1 MLLLLLLLAKIN
13 IRNSLSVLLPYFSFL
28 PMLVHSSVI
37 KSIISRPRPYFLV
50 TELYTDL
57 TGIDN
62 ISSSPGLT
70 LRHVRRGEGRESTNL
85 PVSYTISNKARPNV

>member
-1 MLLLLLLLAKIN
+1 MLLLLLLAKIN
-13 IRNSLSVLLPYFSFL
+13 IRNSLSMLLPYFSFL

-37 KSIISRPRPYFLV
+37 KSIISRSRPYFLV

-70 LRHVRRGEGRESTNL
+70 LRHVRRGGRESTNL